1 MSATPGQSSI
11 EVTPPSTTSKRPLL
25 VWVILAFYL
34 LSAASLLVK
43 SVTMLIGP
51 TSGQLDAQG
60 HAYTAFDYLESAG
73 FAGLKLY
80 AAIMLFRLRRIA
92 VKLFLATL
100 VLNVVAT
107 GYDLV
112 SKGLPP
118 PGGPVTLLSLMI
130 GFGVFLLVCFYA
142 WRLERRHVLT

>member
-1 MSATPGQSSI
+1 MSATPDQSSI
-11 EVTPPSTTSKRPLL
+11 EVTPPSTIKRPLL

-34 LSAASLLVK
+34 LSATTLLVK
-43 SVTMLIGP
+43 SATMLIGP

-60 HAYTAFDYLESAG
+60 HAYTPFDYLESAG
-73 FAGLKLY
+73 FVGLKLY

-92 VKLFLATL
+92 VKLFLATF
-100 VLNVVAT
+100 VLNVIAT

-118 PGGPVTLLSLMI
+118 PGGPATLFSLII
-130 GFGVFLLVCFYA
+130 GFGIFLLVCLYA